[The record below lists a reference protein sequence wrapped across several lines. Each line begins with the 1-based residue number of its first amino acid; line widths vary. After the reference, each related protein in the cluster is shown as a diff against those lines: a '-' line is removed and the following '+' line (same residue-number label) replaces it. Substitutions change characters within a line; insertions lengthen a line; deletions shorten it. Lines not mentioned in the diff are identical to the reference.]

1 MLVWSYRVLYCDDNQ
16 QMTDEGKQKDEKDE
30 EDSTLRNLES
40 IKDSEIFDR
49 KYPIINTI
57 KREARLS
64 DLDDV

>member
-40 IKDSEIFDR
+40 VKDSEIFDR